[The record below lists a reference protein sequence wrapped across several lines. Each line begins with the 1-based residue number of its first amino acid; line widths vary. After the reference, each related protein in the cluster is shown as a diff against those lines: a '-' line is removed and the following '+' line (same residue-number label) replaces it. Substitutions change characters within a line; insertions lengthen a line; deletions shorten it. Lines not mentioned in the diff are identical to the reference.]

1 MHLFQGSIANHVN
14 PKYRKVRKAVV
25 VALCCIAALWL
36 MGCGV
41 IYHFMRQPPEDF
53 ARFMSRIPAPVAFLA
68 FPFET
73 MWTRSRAGQL
83 GIGDHAPDFTLTKLD
98 KSAQIQLSSFT
109 AQGKPVALIF
119 GSYT

>member
-1 MHLFQGSIANHVN
+1 MNGKIRSVGKGLA
-14 PKYRKVRKAVV
+14 
-25 VALCCIAALWL
+25 VALCVIAALWL
-36 MGCGV
+36 LGCGA
-41 IYHFMRQPPEDF
+41 IYHAMRQPPE
-53 ARFMSRIPAPVAFLA
+53 RFGGFMARIPAPVAFLA

-73 MWTRSRAGQL
+73 MWTRARAGRL

-98 KSAQIQLSSFT
+98 KSAQVQLSSFS